1 MNTVEEDVPP
11 PDVPSDEPQYD
22 LLAEQSVLG
31 AMMLSRNA
39 IDDVMEVMVPADF
52 YQGKHELIG
61 KTIAALVMKNDPVDV
76 IAVTDALA
84 RTGELSRAGGAPYL
98 HELTTAVPTA
108 SNAGYYAEIVKKLAV
123 KRRLVAAGI
132 RIQGMGNASEGD
144 VDELVE
150 NARQELDA
158 VVVSKRS
165 KLRMIGHS
173 FADLVESLDSKPTYL
188 STPWE
193 SLDRLIGGVAPGELM
208 VIAARPGSGKS
219 IATLQMAAHLAH
231 TGMVALSSLE
241 MTEEALQLRLLA
253 QFGPVHMTV
262 LRKHSLS
269 GDDWVR
275 VAEAKSRVQDA
286 PIFVDDTPGAT
297 LAHIRGHVRAVA
309 RRGRLAAVFVDYL
322 QLVHGEG
329 QSRQEVVSGVA
340 EGLKALA
347 KDLRVPVIAA
357 AQLKRAGMGR
367 GRQLPTLDDLRE
379 SGGIENA
386 ADVVLLFDRNKEK
399 SPQDLTVIVAKNRS
413 GEQGKFTLQW
423 QAEYARLR
431 DKAWSPTALFD

>member
-1 MNTVEEDVPP
+1 MNKIDEEVPP
-11 PDVPSDEPQYD
+11 PEAPSDEPQYD

-144 VDELVE
+144 VDQLVE

>member
-1 MNTVEEDVPP
+1 MNVLDEEVPP
-11 PDVPSDEPQYD
+11 PDAPSNEPQYD
-22 LLAEQSVLG
+22 MLAEQSVLG
-31 AMMLSRNA
+31 GMMLSRSA
-39 IDDVMEVMVPADF
+39 IDDVMQEMLPADF
-52 YQGKHELIG
+52 FQPRHELIG
-61 KTIAALVMKNDPVDV
+61 TAIANLVMKNAPADV
-76 IAVTDALA
+76 IAVSDELA
-84 RTGELSRAGGAPYL
+84 RTGELSRAGGAAYL
-98 HELTTAVPTA
+98 HELTSIVPTA
-108 SNAGYYAEIVKKLAV
+108 SNAAYYAEIVKNMAV
-123 KRRLVAAGI
+123 RRRLVAAGI
-132 RIQGMGNASEGD
+132 RIQSMGNASEGE
-144 VDELVE
+144 VDQLVE
-150 NARQELDA
+150 RARQELDQ
-158 VVVSKRS
+158 VVVSRRS
-165 KLRMIGHS
+165 KVRMIGHS
-173 FADLVESLDSKPTYL
+173 FADLVETLDSKPTYL
-188 STPWE
+188 TTPWE

-219 IATLQMAAHLAH
+219 IATLQMATHLAH

-262 LRKHSLS
+262 LRKHTLS
-269 GDDWVR
+269 KDDWVR
-275 VAEAKSRVQDA
+275 IAEAKSRVQDA

-309 RRGRLAAVFVDYL
+309 RKGAVAGVFVDYL
-322 QLVHGEG
+322 QLVNGEG

-386 ADVVLLFDRNKEK
+386 ADVVLLFDRNREK